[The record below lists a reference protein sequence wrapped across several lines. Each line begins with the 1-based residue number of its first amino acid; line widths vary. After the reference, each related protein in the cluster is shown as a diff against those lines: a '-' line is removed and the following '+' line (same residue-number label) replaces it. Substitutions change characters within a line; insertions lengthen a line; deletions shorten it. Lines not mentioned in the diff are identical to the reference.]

1 VRCHSHESG
10 NLLPGKASC
19 KGLCVCFASFPRKWE
34 STPRL
39 HSQQNLLLA
48 LRIAR
53 FASFPRKWE
62 SPSRQSLLQ
71 GTLCMLRFIPRKWES
86 TPRLHSQQ
94 NLLLALRIARF
105 ASFPRKWESPSRQSL
120 LQGTLCMLRFIPAA
134 CSDRQK
140 QESPPLLSLIHRN
153 ISTFVSILNNLST

>member
-1 VRCHSHESG
+1 MRCHSHESG
-10 NLLPGKASC
+10 NLLPSKASC

-71 GTLCMLRFIPRKWES
+71 GTLCMLRIIPTKVGIYTS
-86 TPRLHSQQ
+86 P
-94 NLLLALRIARF
+94 
-105 ASFPRKWESPSRQSL
+105 SFP
-120 LQGTLCMLRFIPAA
+120 A
-134 CSDRQK
+134 
-140 QESPPLLSLIHRN
+140 ESPPRLAYCSLRVIPTKVG
-153 ISTFVSILNNLST
+153 ISFPAESPARDSVYASLHSRRLFGQAKTRISSIAVVNTS